1 MVAVRKSHQISVGSF
16 EQWLSDLQLSNDK
29 NNAISTL
36 WLKVSPIYLGN
47 DELSNNTQ
55 DKKTRGNTSHGIT
68 SQDKKSL
75 DESLTNENL
84 LANAMEMVEILAA
97 LNLDADSLSAAF
109 LTPLLDKKIVTMEYV
124 QDNFS
129 KNVLMLCK
137 GVDQMAA
144 IKALRQQHGDI
155 QTPQNVDNIRKML
168 LAMVDDVRAVVIK
181 LAERLCDLR
190 DKKNSDEETRVLTAK
205 ESANIYA
212 PLANR
217 LGIGQLKWELE
228 DISFRYLHPQVY
240 KKIAKLLDE
249 TRLERERYMLEFVSN
264 LNEQLQALKIK
275 GQVYGRPKHIYSIWK
290 KMKQKSLDFEQL
302 FDVRAVRIVVD
313 EVQDCYSS
321 LGIVHTQWQ
330 HLAKEFSDYVATP
343 KTNGYQ
349 SIHTVVLG
357 PEGKSIEVQIR
368 TKQMDDD
375 AELGV
380 AAHWRYKE
388 GSASGKSNS
397 FDDKIGWLRKILQW
411 QDDVSESGELLDELR
426 SQVFEDRIYVFT
438 PSGDVIDLPMGSTP
452 LDFAYYIHSNVGHCC
467 IGAKVF
473 GKIVPF
479 THKLQTGDQVDIL
492 TSKQPNPSRDWLNPN
507 LNYIYS
513 SRARAKVQHFFKSL
527 DRDKYLALGK
537 EAFDAELAKYDLTG
551 IDLTAAAKRFNMKTI
566 DDLYAAIGT
575 GNARLQQVIN
585 YFLQLDSKF
594 KPEPEIDP
602 QSLVSQNS
610 ANKKAAV
617 ENDKGI
623 TVSGVGN
630 LLTHMAKCCQ
640 PVPGD
645 SISGFITQG
654 RGISVHRQDC
664 EQLASAL
671 NLQPERIVE
680 VQWGDDQKQS
690 YQASIHIIGSDRQGL
705 LRDISTIIANERV
718 SIIGMESNTNKAR
731 QITSM
736 NIKLE
741 VPNNEML
748 SRVLEKI
755 QQLDDVTQVK
765 RL

>member
-1 MVAVRKSHQISVGSF
+1 MVSVRKSHQVSANSF
-16 EQWLSDLQLSNDK
+16 EQWLSQL
-29 NNAISTL
+29 TL
-36 WLKVSPIYLGN
+36 AETKEQALLKLWHSVAPFYQ
-47 DELSNNTQ
+47 DEQ
-55 DKKTRGNTSHGIT
+55 H
-68 SQDKKSL
+68 QH
-75 DESLTNENL
+75 L
-84 LANAMEMVEILAA
+84 LAKAMEMVEILSA

-109 LTPLLDKKIVTMEYV
+109 ITPLLESKIIEMECV
-124 QDNFS
+124 AEHTS
-129 KNVLMLCK
+129 KDIFILCQ
-137 GVDQMAA
+137 GVEQMAA
-144 IKALRQQHGDI
+144 IKALRQQQGQQDS
-155 QTPQNVDNIRKML
+155 PQQNEHNIDNIRRML

-190 DKKNSDEETRVLTAK
+190 DKKSSDEETRVLAAK

-249 TRLERERYMLEFVSN
+249 TRLERERYMSEFVAN
-264 LNEQLQALKIK
+264 LSGQLKDLHIN
-275 GQVYGRPKHIYSIWK
+275 GEVYGRPKHIYSIWK
-290 KMKQKSLDFEQL
+290 KMQQKSLDFEQL
-302 FDVRAVRIVVD
+302 FDVRAVRVVVE
-313 EVQDCYSS
+313 EVQGCYSA

-330 HLAKEFSDYVATP
+330 HIAKEFSDYVATP
-343 KTNGYQ
+343 KANGYQ

-357 PEGKSIEVQIR
+357 PEGKSVEVQIR

-411 QDDVSESGELLDELR
+411 QDDVASSGELLDELR

-479 THKLQTGDQVDIL
+479 THQLQTGDQVEIL
-492 TSKQPNPSRDWLNPN
+492 TSKKANPSRDWLNPN
-507 LNYIYS
+507 LNYIHS
-513 SRARAKVQHFFKSL
+513 SRARAKVQHFFKLL
-527 DRDKYLALGK
+527 DRDKYIIQGK
-537 EAFDAELAKYDLTG
+537 ELFDAEVAKNELTN
-551 IDLTAAAKRFNMKTI
+551 IDLQSAAQRFNMKTA
-566 DDLYAAIGT
+566 DDLYAAIGS
-575 GNARLQQVIN
+575 GNARLQQIIN
-585 YFLQLDSKF
+585 YFTQLDNKSK
-594 KPEPEIDP
+594 PQADIDP
-602 QSLVSQNS
+602 QSLVKQSTS
-610 ANKKAAV
+610 NKKIAV
-617 ENDKGI
+617 DNNGI

-645 SISGFITQG
+645 EISGFITQG
-654 RGISVHRQDC
+654 RGISVHRIDC
-664 EQLASAL
+664 EQLSNSL
-671 NLQPERIVE
+671 NLQPERVVE
-680 VQWGDDQKQS
+680 VQWGNDNKQS
-690 YQASIHIIGSDRQGL
+690 YQASVQIVGGDRQGL
-705 LRDISTIIANERV
+705 LRDISTIIANEKV
-718 SIIGMESNTNKAR
+718 SIIGMESNTDASK
-731 QITSM
+731 QSMVM
-736 NIKLE
+736 NIKME
-741 VPNNEML
+741 VSSSHLL
-748 SRVLEKI
+748 SRVLDKL

>member
-1 MVAVRKSHQISVGSF
+1 MVSVRKSHQITVQSF
-16 EQWLSDLQLSNDK
+16 EQWLTGLALTDVKANALS
-29 NNAISTL
+29 AL
-36 WLKVSPIYLGN
+36 WLQVCNYYQHDDAEKL
-47 DELSNNTQ
+47 ELLN
-55 DKKTRGNTSHGIT
+55 
-68 SQDKKSL
+68 KS
-75 DESLTNENL
+75 
-84 LANAMEMVEILAA
+84 MEMVEILSG
-97 LNLDADSLSAAF
+97 LNLDADSLVAAF
-109 LTPLLDKKIVTMEYV
+109 ISPLLANNIIDIEFVKEH
-124 QDNFS
+124 FS
-129 KNVLMLCK
+129 KDILMLCQ
-137 GVDQMAA
+137 GVEQMAA
-144 IKALRQQHGDI
+144 IKALRQQSNQPNG
-155 QTPQNVDNIRKML
+155 QTPQNIDNIRRML

-190 DKKNSDEETRVLTAK
+190 EKKNSDEETRVLVAK

-249 TRLERERYMLEFVSN
+249 TRLEREQYMASFVGH
-264 LNEQLQALKIK
+264 LNNELNVLSIN
-275 GQVYGRPKHIYSIWK
+275 GEVYGRPKHIYSIWK
-290 KMKQKSLDFEQL
+290 KMQEKSLDFEQL
-302 FDVRAVRIVVD
+302 FDVRAVRVVV
-313 EVQDCYSS
+313 EKVQDCYSA

-330 HLAKEFSDYVATP
+330 HIAKEFSDYVATP
-343 KTNGYQ
+343 KSNGYQ

-357 PEGKSIEVQIR
+357 PEGKSVEVQIR

-388 GSASGKSNS
+388 GQASGKANS

-411 QDDVSESGELLDELR
+411 QDDVAESGELLDELR

-438 PSGDVIDLPMGSTP
+438 PSGDVIDLPMGATP

-479 THKLQTGDQVDIL
+479 THQLQTGDQVEVL
-492 TSKQPNPSRDWLNPN
+492 TSKQANPSRDWLNPN

-513 SRARAKVQHFFKSL
+513 SRARAKVQHFFKLL
-527 DRDKYLALGK
+527 DRDKYIAQGK
-537 EAFDAELAKYDLTG
+537 ELFDSEIAKHDIAT
-551 IDLTAAAKRFNMKTI
+551 IDLLAAAKRFNMKTV
-566 DDLYAAIGT
+566 DDLYAGIGT
-575 GNARLQQVIN
+575 GNTRLQQVVN
-585 YFLQLDSKF
+585 HFTQLDSKL
-594 KPEPEIDP
+594 KPAPEIDP
-602 QSLVSQNS
+602 QSLVKQSS
-610 ANKKAAV
+610 TNKALAQDD
-617 ENDKGI
+617 NGI

-645 SISGFITQG
+645 NISGFITQG

-664 EQLASAL
+664 EQLANAL
-671 NLQPERIVE
+671 NLQPERLVE
-680 VQWGDDQKQS
+680 VQWGSENKQS
-690 YQASIHIIGSDRQGL
+690 YQASAQIIGSDRQGL

-718 SIIGMESNTNKAR
+718 SIVGMDSNTDKVK
-731 QITSM
+731 QTVSM
-736 NIKLE
+736 NLKLE
-741 VPNNEML
+741 VASSEL
-748 SRVLEKI
+748 LTRVLDKLR
-755 QQLDDVTQVK
+755 QLDDVTQVR